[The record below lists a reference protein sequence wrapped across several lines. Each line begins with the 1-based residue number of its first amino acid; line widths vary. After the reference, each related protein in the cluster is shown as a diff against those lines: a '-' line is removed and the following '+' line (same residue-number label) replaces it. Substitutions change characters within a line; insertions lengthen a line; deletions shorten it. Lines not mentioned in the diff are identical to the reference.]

1 MDANA
6 KIKRGNRMTLSPMTI
21 SLIAVLFSGFVIA
34 VSLGT
39 AAYFANEKNY

>member
-1 MDANA
+1 M
-6 KIKRGNRMTLSPMTI
+6 IFSPAAI
-21 SLIAVLFSGFVIA
+21 ALIAVLIIGYVLG

>member
-1 MDANA
+1 MNANLV
-6 KIKRGNRMTLSPMTI
+6 RGQTMTLSPTAI
-21 SLIAVLFSGFVIA
+21 ALIMVIFTGCVLG

>member
-1 MDANA
+1 
-6 KIKRGNRMTLSPMTI
+6 MTLSPMAI
-21 SLIAVLFSGFVIA
+21 ALIAVLVSGYTIA

>member
-1 MDANA
+1 
-6 KIKRGNRMTLSPMTI
+6 MTFSPTAI
-21 SLIAVLFSGFVIA
+21 ALIAVIITGFLLG